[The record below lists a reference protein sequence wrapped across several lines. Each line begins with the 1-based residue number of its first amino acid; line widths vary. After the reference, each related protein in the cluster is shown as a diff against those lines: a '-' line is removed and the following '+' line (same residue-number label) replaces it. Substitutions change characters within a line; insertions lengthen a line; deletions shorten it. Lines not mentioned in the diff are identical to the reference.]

1 MTTQTLNTNMLI
13 TLNKQV
19 KLPVT
24 ATVFLYAAVVL
35 TQWAQLYRSRQDL
48 RDLDGHLLRDIGISP
63 EDAERE
69 ARRPFWQG

>member
-1 MTTQTLNTNMLI
+1 MTTQTLNTNLLI
-13 TLNKQV
+13 TLNKQA
-19 KLPVT
+19 KLPFA
-24 ATVFLYAAVVL
+24 ATIFLYAAVVL

-48 RDLDGHLLRDIGISP
+48 RDLDSHLLRDIGISP